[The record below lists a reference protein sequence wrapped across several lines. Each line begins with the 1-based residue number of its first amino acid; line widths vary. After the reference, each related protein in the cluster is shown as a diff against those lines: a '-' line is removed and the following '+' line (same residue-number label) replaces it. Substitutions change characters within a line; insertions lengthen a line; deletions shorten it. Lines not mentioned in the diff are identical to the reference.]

1 MPDQNYYRSS
11 INKVGSSSTEQSP
24 NILISNFAITEKS
37 SLSIAVLEA
46 EQVMIERDLQIF

>member
-37 SLSIAVLEA
+37 SLPIAVLEA